1 MNNAT
6 VKGSKQI
13 HNLFTNKVL
22 TNSIKCGIIYIVKE
36 MRTMTVGELKK
47 VLDECDDDMEVWI
60 QNCGYNIDYA
70 DIEIVYPENDK
81 PFLKVY

>member
-1 MNNAT
+1 
-6 VKGSKQI
+6 
-13 HNLFTNKVL
+13 
-22 TNSIKCGIIYIVKE
+22 
-36 MRTMTVGELKK
+36 MTVGELKK

-60 QNCGYNIDYA
+60 KNCGYNIDHA